1 MLWLNTV
8 WAILLISTHLWPL
21 IMAATWFIVVCE
33 RDSPAGYFF
42 FIVWEKNSHSSRSSS
57 SSRSSLVF
65 FVLGL
70 HIMHYREWILLPQC
84 TLTPSTHHVDDSI
97 SYWTHGD
104 NRTITL
110 WQRLPNPSKW
120 IREEEKKKNTISWT
134 EKSKLVSLYHF
145 KPPQW
150 FSSVALQL
158 SFSFT
163 NAGSLRQT
171 AVYLRLCSLSLISSM
186 LFMSPVST

>member
-1 MLWLNTV
+1 MV
-8 WAILLISTHLWPL
+8 
-21 IMAATWFIVVCE
+21 ATWFIVVCE

-42 FIVWEKNSHSSRSSS
+42 FIVWEKNSHSSRRSS

-65 FVLGL
+65 FVFRL
-70 HIMHYREWILLPQC
+70 HIMHYRAWILLPQC
-84 TLTPSTHHVDDSI
+84 TLTPSTHPVDDNI
-97 SYWTHGD
+97 AHWTHGD

-110 WQRLPNPSKW
+110 WQ
-120 IREEEKKKNTISWT
+120 KKKKKT
-134 EKSKLVSLYHF
+134 EKPKLVSLYHL